1 MPQSIM
7 NRGGGGADA
16 SDSDKVDH
24 LTVVSVAK
32 RQWEKTFDAIS
43 DPLMIVDDDY
53 VIRRANL
60 ALADDLGTA
69 IQRVVGRKCHEVRR
83 RSTQAFAGEPD
94 APCTGCPVP
103 EARREGVPR
112 DGEIPS
118 RAGRVYRLR
127 AYPFNDAGTSDV
139 GDGWGAPPTG
149 DAVPAPRRDLSSQ
162 LVVCS
167 YRDVTDEREMAR
179 QLSNAEKLAAIG
191 RLAGGVAHE
200 INNPLGG
207 ILAFAQIL
215 LRDECPPDEQREY
228 LREIEKSA
236 FRCKAIVEALLRFS
250 RQSPSAPRV
259 LLSINDVVRESLT
272 LVSYKY
278 AASDVVI
285 RCHLEDRLPP
295 VMGNASQLEQVLV
308 SLLSNAFDAI
318 TTMAADAVG
327 TVPASAQARGAIE
340 VRTSIVGGSLE
351 LEVAD
356 TGLGI
361 DDADLAKIFDP
372 FFTTKEEGRGNG
384 LGLAVSYAIVR
395 EHGGRIAARNRPGG
409 GALFVVTLPIAD

>member
-1 MPQSIM
+1 MPRPIIRLGQAPVT
-7 NRGGGGADA
+7 R
-16 SDSDKVDH
+16 SDSDSSDH

-43 DPLMIVDDDY
+43 DPLMIVDEEY

-69 IQRVVGRKCHEVRR
+69 VQRLVGHRCHDVRR
-83 RSTQAFAGEPD
+83 RSTQAFASEP
-94 APCTGCPVP
+94 AEPCTGCPVP
-103 EARREGVPR
+103 EARRQGIPR
-112 DGEIPS
+112 DGEMPS
-118 RAGRVYRLR
+118 RAGRLYRLR
-127 AYPFNDAGTSDV
+127 AYPFDDSGEAS
-139 GDGWGAPPTG
+139 DGW
-149 DAVPAPRRDLSSQ
+149 SSATSTPSGT

-215 LRDECPPDEQREY
+215 LRDQCPPEEQRDY

-236 FRCKAIVEALLRFS
+236 IRCKAIVEALLRFS
-250 RQSPSAPRV
+250 RQSPSAPR
-259 LLSINDVVRESLT
+259 LRLAINDVVRESLT

-278 AASDVVI
+278 AASDVEI
-285 RCHLEDRLPP
+285 RCQLEDGLPT
-295 VMGNASQLEQVLV
+295 VLGNASQLEQVLV
-308 SLLSNAFDAI
+308 NLLSNAYEAI
-318 TTMAADAVG
+318 TG
-327 TVPASAQARGAIE
+327 SGGRGGAIE
-340 VRTSIVGGSLE
+340 VRTAFVGGAVE

-356 TGLGI
+356 SGRGI
-361 DDADLAKIFDP
+361 DEAHLPKIFDP

-384 LGLAVSYAIVR
+384 LGLAITYAIVR

-409 GALFVVTLPIAD
+409 GALVVVTLPAAS